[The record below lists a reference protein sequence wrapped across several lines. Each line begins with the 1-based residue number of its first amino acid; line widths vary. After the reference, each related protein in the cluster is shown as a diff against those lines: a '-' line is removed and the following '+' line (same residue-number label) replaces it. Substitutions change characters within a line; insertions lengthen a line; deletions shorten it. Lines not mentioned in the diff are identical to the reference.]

1 MLGVGRDPPCN
12 RKKTQFLIL
21 LLQYIH
27 EQTKKPIN
35 TIYFLH
41 INNKS
46 TDNGWLKMQDH
57 MSKEVKCP
65 HCDTSIQIEGL
76 PGEQKILVCPNCG
89 LKGQFTFPSTSSEIK
104 KTAMGISSTVIEVK
118 NLTKKYKDVLAVDNI
133 SFTVK
138 RGEIFGFLGP
148 NGAGK
153 TTTIRTLLGFL
164 KPTAGQAFVMGE
176 SITDDIVKIRKNV
189 GYIPGE
195 LALYEHLTGD
205 QFLEYFR
212 SIRNT
217 DPTLLSDLLDIFDL
231 PLNRKIKGYSKGMKQ
246 KMGIIQAFMDDPEI
260 VIMDEPT
267 SGLDP
272 LLQQKFYEFLRR
284 ERSKGRTIF
293 FSSHILSEVDRIC
306 DRVGIIRNG
315 KMVALEDIDTL
326 KHKTGK
332 KIRLRI
338 KEDPSELLK
347 DGQAKM
353 NNGWIE
359 ITIHNTIDIW
369 IKKLAAYTVL
379 DLEIKEFNLEDY
391 FMRYYVEKKEAV

>member
-1 MLGVGRDPPCN
+1 
-12 RKKTQFLIL
+12 L
-21 LLQYIH
+21 LYI
-27 EQTKKPIN
+27 IN
-35 TIYFLH
+35 KH
-41 INNKS
+41 IG
-46 TDNGWLKMQDH
+46 NGWFKMQENII
-57 MSKEVKCP
+57 KQVKCP
-65 HCDTSIQIEGL
+65 KCDTSIHIEGTS
-76 PGEQKILVCPNCG
+76 GEQKIIVCNNCG
-89 LKGQFTFPSTSSEIK
+89 LKGKFIFPSSSSETRK
-104 KTAMGISSTVIEVK
+104 PSSGTGSSTVIEVK
-118 NLTKKYKDVLAVDNI
+118 NLTKKYKDVLAVDDI

-176 SITDDIVKIRKNV
+176 SITADIVSIRKNV

-205 QFLEYFR
+205 QFLTYFR
-212 SIRNT
+212 TLRDT
-217 DPTLLSDLLDIFDL
+217 DPSLLSDLLDIFEL
-231 PLNRKIKGYSKGMKQ
+231 PLDRKIKGYSKGMKQ

-272 LLQQKFYEFLRR
+272 LLQQRFYEFLRK

-293 FSSHILSEVDRIC
+293 FSSHILSEVDKIC

-315 KMVALEDIDTL
+315 RLVALEDIETL
-326 KHKTGK
+326 KKKTGK
-332 KIRLRI
+332 KIRLKI
-338 KEDPSELLK
+338 KEDPNELLK
-347 DGQAKM
+347 NAHTKL

-359 ITIHNTIDIW
+359 INVLDTIDEW
-369 IKKLAAYTVL
+369 IKKISVFTVL
-379 DLEIKEFNLEDY
+379 ALEVKEFSLEDY
-391 FMRYYVEKKEAV
+391 FMRYYTQTKEEN